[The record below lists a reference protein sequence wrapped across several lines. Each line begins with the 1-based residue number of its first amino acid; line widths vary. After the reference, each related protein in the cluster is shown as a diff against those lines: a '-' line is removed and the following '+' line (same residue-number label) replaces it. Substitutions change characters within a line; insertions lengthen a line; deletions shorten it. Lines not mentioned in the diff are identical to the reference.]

1 MNLKEFLQNNSL
13 LMDGAMGTY
22 YQQQEHKE
30 EVAELANVSEPE
42 LVLKIHREYLEAG
55 ADIIRTN
62 TFAVNSVVLTEY
74 SKEQRAE
81 LLRAACRTA
90 KQAVEEEKQRSG
102 RECFV
107 AADIG
112 PIAGVFSGNP
122 GSGFMSGKAEN
133 ADSAEVGL
141 SKEQTV
147 LEEYYHICDVFLGE
161 GMDIF
166 WLETFPSLEFV
177 PEVLAYIKE
186 KAPESFCS
194 VSFCINKNGFTT
206 AGQKAERLL
215 FAEGLKQADAI
226 GFNCGIGSV
235 HLKSVLAGCKLPK
248 DCFVLAAPNAGYAE
262 TFSSRAVFLNSAGYF
277 GENMAQIAEL
287 GVDILGGCCG
297 TMPSFIREVR
307 KHLLPTGEISAKEA
321 EAGGISRPA
330 TERWNNRISRAEY
343 MELQESKKAAPKIH
357 PNRLKEK
364 LLRGEKVIAVELDP
378 PYNADGEKLLTC
390 AKTLSGYPVDVL
402 TFADS
407 PMGRSRADS
416 TLTALHISN
425 QTGMQV
431 IPHIACRDRNVIAMR
446 SLLLGAHMNGLR
458 NLLIVTGDPV
468 PGDDRKTVTGVFDYN
483 SIRFMNYVTEMNA
496 ELFPEDVF
504 FFGGALNYNFPNG
517 EKVAERMEKKMAA
530 GCSFFLTQPIFSN
543 SDVER
548 IKWLKERTG
557 AKILAGILPPVSL
570 KNASFI
576 RNEMAGMNVPD
587 EVMEQYRA
595 DMTREE
601 GEAAGAE
608 IAKALMKKLD
618 PYVEGYYF
626 MLPFNRVS
634 LIERIFNG
642 Q

>member
-1 MNLKEFLQNNSL
+1 MRLKDFLQENIL

-22 YQQQEHKE
+22 YQQLQVHKE
-30 EVAELANVSEPE
+30 DIAELATSSQPE
-42 LVLKIHREYLEAG
+42 VILNIHKEYLAAG

-62 TFAVNSVVLTEY
+62 TFAVNSVVLPQMGNTER
-74 SKEQRAE
+74 EN
-81 LLRAACRTA
+81 LLRLACRIA
-90 KQAVEEEKQRSG
+90 KQAVEEEKLRIG

-112 PIAGVFSGNP
+112 PIAGG
-122 GSGFMSGKAEN
+122 ER
-133 ADSAEVGL
+133 DTEEIL
-141 SKEQTV
+141 S
-147 LEEYYHICDVFLGE
+147 EYYRICDVFLNE

-166 WLETFPSLEFV
+166 WLETFSSTEFV
-177 PEVLAYIKE
+177 PEILSYIKE
-186 KAPESFCS
+186 KAPEAFCS

-215 FAEGLKQADAI
+215 FAEGLRQADAI

-235 HLKSVLAGCKLPK
+235 HMKTVLEKCRFPK
-248 DCFVLAAPNAGYAE
+248 DVFVLAAPNAGYAE

-277 GENMAQIAEL
+277 GDNMAQIAGL
-287 GVDILGGCCG
+287 GIDIVGGCCG
-297 TMPSFIREVR
+297 TMPSFIREMR
-307 KHLLPTGEISAKEA
+307 KKISGKKTVERFSKEEYEKVLA
-321 EAGGISRPA
+321 EAKLPVSVRETQGSESGLTA
-330 TERWNNRISRAEY
+330 
-343 MELQESKKAAPKIH
+343 ELQNK
-357 PNRLKEK
+357 LKDK
-364 LLRGEKVIAVELDP
+364 LLHGEKVIAVELDP
-378 PYNADGEKLLTC
+378 PYNADGEKLLAC
-390 AKTLSGYPVDVL
+390 AKTLANYPVDVL

-416 TLTALHISN
+416 TLTALHISS

-431 IPHIACRDRNVIAMR
+431 IPHVCCRDRNVIAMR

-483 SIRFMNYVTEMNA
+483 SIRFMDYVTEMNK
-496 ELFPEDVF
+496 ELFPEDTF
-504 FFGGALNYNFPNG
+504 FFGGALNYNYPNG

-530 GCSFFLTQPIFSN
+530 GCSFFLTQPIFSDT
-543 SDVER
+543 DVER

-570 KNASFI
+570 KNANFI

-587 EVMEQYRA
+587 EVIERYRP

-601 GEAAGAE
+601 GEIAGAE
-608 IAKALMKKLD
+608 IAKGLMKKLD
-618 PYVEGYYF
+618 PFVDGYYF

-634 LIERIFNG
+634 LMERILCE
-642 Q
+642 

>member
-1 MNLKEFLQNNSL
+1 MYMKLKNYIKDHIL

-22 YQQQEHKE
+22 YQQLQEHKE
-30 EVAELANVSEPE
+30 EIAEIANFSEPE
-42 LVLKIHREYLEAG
+42 LVLRIHKDYLEAG

-62 TFAVNSVVLTEY
+62 TFAINSVVLPNY
-74 SKEQRAE
+74 KQDSREQ
-81 LLRAACRTA
+81 LLRLACRIA
-90 KQAVEEEKQRSG
+90 KQAVAEEKERTG
-102 RECFV
+102 RECFA

-112 PIAGVFSGNP
+112 PVSRAKERTEEEIL
-122 GSGFMSGKAEN
+122 AE
-133 ADSAEVGL
+133 
-141 SKEQTV
+141 
-147 LEEYYHICDVFLGE
+147 YFRMCDVFLEE
-161 GMDIF
+161 GMEIF
-166 WLETFPSLEFV
+166 WLETFPATDYV
-177 PEVLAYIKE
+177 PQILAYIKE

-206 AGQKAERLL
+206 AGQKAEKLL
-215 FAEGLKQADAI
+215 FSEAVAQADAV

-235 HLKSVLAGCKLPK
+235 HLKSVLAKCKLPK
-248 DCFVLAAPNAGYAE
+248 NCFVLAAPNAGYAE
-262 TFSSRAVFLNSAGYF
+262 AFSSRAAFLNSAGYF
-277 GENMAQIAEL
+277 GDNMAQIAEL

-297 TMPSFIREVR
+297 TMPSFIREM
-307 KHLLPTGEISAKEA
+307 KKKISGKIE
-321 EAGGISRPA
+321 GQ
-330 TERWNNRISRAEY
+330 RISRKEY
-343 MELQESKKAAPKIH
+343 QKSQEDSLEQQKSGQRE
-357 PNRLKEK
+357 NSFKEK

-378 PYNADGEKLLTC
+378 PFNADGAKLLSC
-390 AKTLSGYPVDVL
+390 AETLSRYPVDVL

-416 TLTALHISN
+416 TLTALHISR

-431 IPHIACRDRNVIAMR
+431 IPHLSCRDRNVIAMR

-483 SIRFMNYVTEMNA
+483 SIRFMKYVSEMNG
-496 ELFPEDVF
+496 ELFPEDGF
-504 FFGGALNYNFPNG
+504 FFGGALNYNYPNG

-530 GCSFFLTQPIFSN
+530 GCSFFLTQPVFSDT
-543 SDVER
+543 DVER
-548 IKWLKERTG
+548 IAWLRERTG

-587 EVMEQYRA
+587 EIMARYHA

-608 IAKALMKKLD
+608 IAKELMEKLD
-618 PYVEGYYF
+618 PYVDGYYF

-634 LIERIFNG
+634 LIERIFSRK
-642 Q
+642 

>member
-1 MNLKEFLQNNSL
+1 MKLKDFLKNNIL

-22 YQQQEHKE
+22 YQQLAEHKE
-30 EVAELANVSEPE
+30 DIAEVANFSEPN
-42 LVLKIHREYLEAG
+42 LIQKIHKEYLEAG

-62 TFAVNSVVLTEY
+62 TFAVNSVVLPNY
-74 SKEQRAE
+74 SKESREQ
-81 LLRAACRTA
+81 LLRIACRIA
-90 KQAVEEEKQRSG
+90 KQAVAEEKERTGRS
-102 RECFV
+102 CFA

-112 PIAGVFSGNP
+112 PVSG
-122 GSGFMSGKAEN
+122 GSDRS
-133 ADSAEVGL
+133 
-141 SKEQTV
+141 
-147 LEEYYHICDVFLGE
+147 EEEIRSEYFRMCDVFLEE

-166 WLETFPSLEFV
+166 WLETFSDLEFV
-177 PEVLAYIKE
+177 PEILAYIKE
-186 KAPESFCS
+186 KAPDSFCS

-215 FAEGLKQADAI
+215 FSENLKNADAI

-235 HLKSVLAGCKLPK
+235 HLKNVLSKCKLPK
-248 DCFVLAAPNAGYAE
+248 DVFVLAAPNAGYAE

-277 GENMAQIAEL
+277 GENMAQVAEL
-287 GVDILGGCCG
+287 GVDIVGGCCG
-297 TMPSFIREVR
+297 TMPSFIREMR
-307 KHLLPTGEISAKEA
+307 KKISGKKEVARVSGEEQLAAQEATSGKEPK
-321 EAGGISRPA
+321 AGLEETTSR
-330 TERWNNRISRAEY
+330 NNI
-343 MELQESKKAAPKIH
+343 
-357 PNRLKEK
+357 LKEK

-378 PYNADGEKLLTC
+378 PYNADGEKLLAC
-390 AKTLSGYPVDVL
+390 AKTLSKYPVDVL

-416 TLTALHISN
+416 TLTALHISS

-431 IPHIACRDRNVIAMR
+431 IPHVCCRDRNVIAMR

-468 PGDDRKTVTGVFDYN
+468 PGDDRKNVTGVFDYN

-496 ELFPEDVF
+496 ELFPEDGF

-517 EKVAERMEKKMAA
+517 EKVAERMEKKLAA
-530 GCSFFLTQPIFSN
+530 GCSFFLTQPVFSDT
-543 SDVER
+543 DVER

-557 AKILAGILPPVSL
+557 AKILAGILPPVSF

-587 EVMEQYRA
+587 EIMERYHT
-595 DMTREE
+595 DMSREE
-601 GEAAGAE
+601 GEQTGAE
-608 IAKALMKKLD
+608 IARELMQKLD
-618 PYVEGYYF
+618 PYVDGYYF

-634 LIERIFNG
+634 LMERIFCE
-642 Q
+642 